1 MGSSVGTAARVAMGT
16 IRFAPYVE
24 AKHGE
29 FLDETAKLRASIIPL
44 APYDTYVQLEVE
56 AAYLGVGYA
65 LSDFPPLYD
74 MFGKYMAG
82 FDLEANFE
90 SIFHTHEESEE
101 LRRFNTEAE
110 VDRKIIETDLPKFTT
125 SMRNINAVA
134 SSTFVI
140 GKAQLEVDRLKL
152 LEKQS
157 LQDRLNSLDSLMD
170 KQVSFLNWQKSLI
183 STYAFNMQALF
194 STKMFGDDVNTQYGM
209 KKSLWAFFV
218 LDFERAAL
226 GALQGVRGYEKSLT
240 PRGRS
245 DVSKVLYV
253 ASYTVNG
260 AVIGAQIGGPY
271 GAVIGGIIGAVVG
284 IALIL
289 IE

>member
-1 MGSSVGTAARVAMGT
+1 MGSSASTAARATVGT
-16 IRFAPYVE
+16 LRFAPYVE

-29 FLDETAKLRASIIPL
+29 FLDETVKLNASIIPL
-44 APYDTYVQLEVE
+44 APYAAYVQLEVE
-56 AAYLGVGYA
+56 SAYLGVGYA
-65 LSDFPPLYD
+65 LLDFPPLYD

-90 SIFHTHEESEE
+90 SVFHKHEESEE

-110 VDRKIIETDLPKFTT
+110 VDRKIVETDLPRFTI
-125 SMRNINAVA
+125 SMRDVNAVT

-152 LEKQS
+152 LEEQS
-157 LQDRLNSLDSLMD
+157 LQDRLASLDSLMET
-170 KQVSFLNWQKSLI
+170 QAAFLNWQKNLI
-183 STYAFNMQALF
+183 STYSFNMQALF

-240 PRGRS
+240 PRERS
-245 DVSKVLYV
+245 NISKVLYV
-253 ASYTVNG
+253 ASYAVNG
-260 AVIGAQIGGPY
+260 AVIGSYFGGPY
-271 GAVIGGIIGAVVG
+271 GAAIGAVIGAVIG
-284 IALIL
+284 IALVL
-289 IE
+289 ME